1 MKFNWKVVLLFVLI
15 LALIVPVY
23 SKAVET
29 GKELPKS
36 PELQDDKSSTL
47 KNVNTPKNLK
57 ASPLTIPANSTIAD
71 LFPDE
76 GMAKT
81 VANQLGRTENNNF
94 QTPTKTDWKVD
105 DVVTEVELNK
115 MWYLTSVA
123 TIGSIEG
130 IQYLPNLYNVQL
142 QFDDQCKDLS
152 PFLKAPNGYPQLYRL
167 NINNGNISDI
177 SPLTELSAP
186 TLKYIDLAGNNIS
199 DLSLFKKLPNKL
211 PSLEEISVE
220 RNNISDVSPLADFAS
235 TKIKVFDLDDN
246 HITDLSSLTNNKMP
260 NLQRLYVRSQSFYVE
275 TPVVTSSK
283 YEFSL
288 QPSVFGITKPVKITA
303 TNPKA
308 TIDPITSKITY
319 SAEVMAKRPKYS
331 SNRVSGVSGVTYS
344 WDEDIPFNGSN
355 NLVEYNGTFY
365 KPLTYVEPPQVVSY
379 NSGLT
384 YELGTPLTEQQ
395 FLNDLNVITDQPT
408 TITTNFDKVLKDVN
422 SVGFYPV
429 TIKASNIEGN
439 TEFTTSVLIKYK
451 PPVITADAEYTYL
464 VGDKVNATQFRAD
477 VNATLT
483 GEGTLRDDFIY
494 KVRLNTAGDYVVT
507 LSSPKSGY
515 YKQDAIPVTVIVH
528 VKELLELQIPDE
540 FRMDIDANADSV
552 PISDKKQTLT
562 CYGSSGKAE
571 LEVIDRRTVR
581 QGWTITGAMTPFTN
595 SGGDILQTSLKYQ
608 SKSPSSSPIY
618 LNTTNQPI
626 EKKQS
631 AVTDPKY
638 DSTIVNLEDSLSM
651 EIEPNDALVNDSYES
666 KITWTLEDAPRP

>member
-29 GKELPKS
+29 GKEVPKS
-36 PELQDDKSSTL
+36 PELLDDKSSTL

-71 LFPDE
+71 LFPGE

-81 VANQLGRTENNNF
+81 IANQLGRTENNNF

-105 DVVTEVELNK
+105 DVVTEVELNR

-130 IQYLPNLYNVQL
+130 IQYLPNLYDVRL
-142 QFDDQCKDLS
+142 QFDKQCKDLS
-152 PFLKAPNGYPQLYRL
+152 PFLKAPNGYSQLYRL

-186 TLKYIDLAGNNIS
+186 TLNDIDLGGNNIS
-199 DLSLFKKLPNKL
+199 DLSLFPKLPNKF
-211 PSLEEISVE
+211 PNLEEISLE

-235 TKIKVFDLDDN
+235 TKIKVFNLDEN

-260 NLQRLYVRSQSFYVE
+260 NLQRLYVRYQTLDME
-275 TPVVTSSK
+275 PVVTSSK
-283 YEFSL
+283 YEFSI
-288 QPSVFGITKPVKITA
+288 QPSIFGTTKPVKITA
-303 TNPKA
+303 TKPKA

-319 SAEVMAKRPKYS
+319 SAEEMAKKPFYYS
-331 SNRVSGVSGVTYS
+331 PLFPGVTYS
-344 WDEDIPFNGSN
+344 WDENFPLNGSN
-355 NLVEYNGTFY
+355 SLVDFRGTITQ
-365 KPLTYVEPPQVVSY
+365 PLTYIEPPQVVSY

-384 YELGTPLTEQQ
+384 YEIGTSLTEQQ
-395 FLNDLNVITDQPT
+395 FLNDVNLITDQPT
-408 TITTNFDKVLKDVN
+408 TITSDFDVKLKN
-422 SVGFYPV
+422 LNTVGIYWV
-429 TIKASNIEGN
+429 AVKASNIEGN
-439 TEFTTSVLIKYK
+439 AEANIMVTIKYK

-507 LSSPKSGY
+507 LTSPKSGY
-515 YKQDAIPVTVIVH
+515 YEQDAIPVTVIVH

-552 PISDKKQTLT
+552 PISDKKQTLK

-638 DSTIVNLEDSLSM
+638 DSTVFNLEDSLSM

>member
-15 LALIVPVY
+15 LAFIVPVY

-29 GKELPKS
+29 GKEVPKS
-36 PELQDDKSSTL
+36 PELLDDKSSTL

-105 DVVTEVELNK
+105 DVVTEVELNR

-123 TIGSIEG
+123 SIGSIEG
-130 IQYLPNLYNVQL
+130 IQYLPNLYDVRL
-142 QFDDQCKDLS
+142 QFDNQCKGLS
-152 PFLKAPNGYPQLYRL
+152 PFLKAPNGYSQLYRL

-186 TLKYIDLAGNNIS
+186 TLNDIDLGGNNIS
-199 DLSLFKKLPNKL
+199 DLSLFPKLPNKF
-211 PSLEEISVE
+211 PNLEEISLE
-220 RNNISDVSPLADFAS
+220 RNNISDVSPLAKFAS
-235 TKIKVFDLDDN
+235 TKIKIFNLDEN

-260 NLQRLYVRSQSFYVE
+260 NLQRLYVRYQTLDME
-275 TPVVTSSK
+275 PVVTSSK
-283 YEFSL
+283 YEFSI
-288 QPSVFGITKPVKITA
+288 QPSIFGTTKPVKITA
-303 TNPKA
+303 TKPKA

-319 SAEVMAKRPKYS
+319 SAEEMAKKPFYYS
-331 SNRVSGVSGVTYS
+331 PLFPGVTYS
-344 WDEDIPFNGSN
+344 WDENFPLNGSN
-355 NLVEYNGTFY
+355 SLVDFRGTITQ
-365 KPLTYVEPPQVVSY
+365 PLTYIEPPQVVSY

-384 YELGTPLTEQQ
+384 YEIGTSLTEQQ
-395 FLNDLNVITDQPT
+395 FLNDVNLITDQPT
-408 TITTNFDKVLKDVN
+408 TITSDFDVKLKN
-422 SVGFYPV
+422 LNTVGIYWV
-429 TIKASNIEGN
+429 AVKASNIEGN
-439 TEFTTSVLIKYK
+439 AEANIMVTIKYK

-507 LSSPKSGY
+507 LTSPKSGY
-515 YKQDAIPVTVIVH
+515 YEQDAIPVTVIVH

-552 PISDKKQTLT
+552 PISDKKQTLK

>member
-15 LALIVPVY
+15 LAFIVPVY

-29 GKELPKS
+29 GKEVPKS
-36 PELQDDKSSTL
+36 PELLDDKSSTL

-105 DVVTEVELNK
+105 DVVTEVELNR

-123 TIGSIEG
+123 SIGSIEG
-130 IQYLPNLYNVQL
+130 IQYLPNLYDVRL
-142 QFDDQCKDLS
+142 QFDNQCKDLS
-152 PFLKAPNGYPQLYRL
+152 PFLKAPNGYSQLYRL

-186 TLKYIDLAGNNIS
+186 TLNDIDLGGNNIS
-199 DLSLFKKLPNKL
+199 DLSLFPKLPNKF
-211 PSLEEISVE
+211 PNLEEISLE
-220 RNNISDVSPLADFAS
+220 RNNISDVSPLAKFAS
-235 TKIKVFDLDDN
+235 TKIKIFNLDEN

-260 NLQRLYVRSQSFYVE
+260 NLQRLYVRYQTLDME
-275 TPVVTSSK
+275 PVVTSSK
-283 YEFSL
+283 YEFSI
-288 QPSVFGITKPVKITA
+288 QPSIFGTTKPVKITA
-303 TNPKA
+303 TKPKA

-319 SAEVMAKRPKYS
+319 SAEEMAKKPFYYS
-331 SNRVSGVSGVTYS
+331 PLFPGVTYS
-344 WDEDIPFNGSN
+344 WDENFPLNGSN
-355 NLVEYNGTFY
+355 SLVDFRGTITQ
-365 KPLTYVEPPQVVSY
+365 PLTYIEPPQVVSY

-384 YELGTPLTEQQ
+384 YEIGTSLTEQQ
-395 FLNDLNVITDQPT
+395 FLNDVNLITDQPT
-408 TITTNFDKVLKDVN
+408 TITSDFDVKLKN
-422 SVGFYPV
+422 LNTVGIYWV
-429 TIKASNIEGN
+429 AVKASNIEGN
-439 TEFTTSVLIKYK
+439 AEANIMVTIKYK

-507 LSSPKSGY
+507 LTSPKSGY
-515 YKQDAIPVTVIVH
+515 YEQNALPVTVIVH

-552 PISDKKQTLT
+552 PISDKKQTLK

-638 DSTIVNLEDSLSM
+638 DSTIVNLEDSLSI

>member
-36 PELQDDKSSTL
+36 PELLDDKSSTL

-105 DVVTEVELNK
+105 DVVTEVELNR

-130 IQYLPNLYNVQL
+130 IQYLPNLYDVRL
-142 QFDDQCKDLS
+142 QFDNQCKDLS
-152 PFLKAPNGYPQLYRL
+152 PFLKAPNGYSQLYRL
-167 NINNGNISDI
+167 AINNGNISDI

-186 TLKYIDLAGNNIS
+186 TLNDIDLGGNNIS
-199 DLSLFKKLPNKL
+199 DLSLFPKLPNKL
-211 PSLEEISVE
+211 PNLEEISLE

-235 TKIKVFDLDDN
+235 TKIKVFNLDEN

-260 NLQRLYVRSQSFYVE
+260 NLQRLYVRYQTLDME
-275 TPVVTSSK
+275 PVVTSSK
-283 YEFSL
+283 YEFSI
-288 QPSVFGITKPVKITA
+288 QPSIFGTTKPVKITA
-303 TNPKA
+303 TKPKA

-319 SAEVMAKRPKYS
+319 LAEEMAKKPFYYS
-331 SNRVSGVSGVTYS
+331 PLFPGVTYS
-344 WDEDIPFNGSN
+344 WDENFPLNGSN
-355 NLVEYNGTFY
+355 SLVDFRGTITQ
-365 KPLTYVEPPQVVSY
+365 PLTYIEPPQVVSY

-384 YELGTPLTEQQ
+384 YEIGTSLTEQQ
-395 FLNDLNVITDQPT
+395 FLNDVNLITDQPT
-408 TITTNFDKVLKDVN
+408 TITSDFDVKLKN
-422 SVGFYPV
+422 LNTVGIYWV
-429 TIKASNIEGN
+429 AVKASNIEGN
-439 TEFTTSVLIKYK
+439 AEANIMVTIKYK

-507 LSSPKSGY
+507 LTSPKSGY
-515 YKQDAIPVTVIVH
+515 YEQDAIPVTVIVH

-552 PISDKKQTLT
+552 PISDKKQTLK

-595 SGGDILQTSLKYQ
+595 SGGDVLQTSLKYQ
-608 SKSPSSSPIY
+608 SKAPSSSPIY

-638 DSTIVNLEDSLSM
+638 DSTVFNLEDSLSM

>member
-105 DVVTEVELNK
+105 DVVTEVELNR

-123 TIGSIEG
+123 SIGSIEG

-152 PFLKAPNGYPQLYRL
+152 PFLKAPNGYPQLYML
-167 NINNGNISDI
+167 KINNGNISDI

-199 DLSLFKKLPNKL
+199 DLSLFQKLPNKL

-235 TKIKVFDLDDN
+235 TKIKVFKLDEN

-260 NLQRLYVRSQSFYVE
+260 NLQRLYVRDQNLYME
-275 TPVVTSSK
+275 PVVTSSK
-283 YEFSL
+283 YEFSI
-288 QPSVFGITKPVKITA
+288 QPSIFGTTKPVKITA
-303 TNPKA
+303 TKPKA

-319 SAEVMAKRPKYS
+319 SAEEMAKKPFYYS
-331 SNRVSGVSGVTYS
+331 PLFPGVTYS
-344 WDEDIPFNGSN
+344 WDENFPLNGSN
-355 NLVEYNGTFY
+355 SLVDFRGTITQ
-365 KPLTYVEPPQVVSY
+365 PLTYIEPPQVVSY

-384 YELGTPLTEQQ
+384 YEIGTSLTEQQ
-395 FLNDLNVITDQPT
+395 FLNDVNLITDQPT
-408 TITTNFDKVLKDVN
+408 TITSDFDVKLKN
-422 SVGFYPV
+422 LNTVGIYWV
-429 TIKASNIEGN
+429 AVKASNIEGN
-439 TEFTTSVLIKYK
+439 AEANIMVTIKYK

-507 LSSPKSGY
+507 LTSPKSGY
-515 YKQDAIPVTVIVH
+515 YEQDAIPVTVIVH

-552 PISDKKQTLT
+552 PISDKKQTLK

-595 SGGDILQTSLKYQ
+595 SGGDVLQTSLKYQ
-608 SKSPSSSPIY
+608 SKAPSSSPIY

-638 DSTIVNLEDSLSM
+638 DSTVFNLEDSLSM

>member
-1 MKFNWKVVLLFVLI
+1 
-15 LALIVPVY
+15 
-23 SKAVET
+23 
-29 GKELPKS
+29 
-36 PELQDDKSSTL
+36 
-47 KNVNTPKNLK
+47 
-57 ASPLTIPANSTIAD
+57 
-71 LFPDE
+71 
-76 GMAKT
+76 MAKT
-81 VANQLGRTENNNF
+81 IANQLARVENNNF

-115 MWYLTSVA
+115 IVFLTSVA

-130 IQYLPNLYNVQL
+130 IQYLPNLYDVRL
-142 QFDDQCKDLS
+142 QFDNQCKDLS
-152 PFLKAPNGYPQLYRL
+152 PFLKAPNGYSQLYRL

-186 TLKYIDLAGNNIS
+186 TLNDIDLGGNNIS
-199 DLSLFKKLPNKL
+199 DLSLFPKLPNKF
-211 PSLEEISVE
+211 PNLEEISLE
-220 RNNISDVSPLADFAS
+220 RNNISDVSPLAKFAS
-235 TKIKVFDLDDN
+235 TKIKIFNLDEN

-260 NLQRLYVRSQSFYVE
+260 NLQRLYVRYQTLDME
-275 TPVVTSSK
+275 PVVTSSK
-283 YEFSL
+283 YEFSI
-288 QPSVFGITKPVKITA
+288 QPSIFGTTKPVKITA
-303 TNPKA
+303 TKPKA

-319 SAEVMAKRPKYS
+319 SAEEMAKKPFYYS
-331 SNRVSGVSGVTYS
+331 PLFPGVTYS
-344 WDEDIPFNGSN
+344 WDENFPLNGSN
-355 NLVEYNGTFY
+355 SLVDFRGTITQ
-365 KPLTYVEPPQVVSY
+365 PLTYIEPPQVVSY

-384 YELGTPLTEQQ
+384 YEIGTSLTEQQ
-395 FLNDLNVITDQPT
+395 FLNDVNLITDQPT
-408 TITTNFDKVLKDVN
+408 TITSDFDVKLKN
-422 SVGFYPV
+422 LNTVGIYWV
-429 TIKASNIEGN
+429 AVKASNIEGN
-439 TEFTTSVLIKYK
+439 AEANIMVTIKYK

-507 LSSPKSGY
+507 LTSPKSGY
-515 YKQDAIPVTVIVH
+515 YEQDAIPVTVIVH

-552 PISDKKQTLT
+552 PISNKKQTLK

-595 SGGDILQTSLKYQ
+595 SGGDVLQTSLKYQ
-608 SKSPSSSPIY
+608 SKAPSSSPIY

-638 DSTIVNLEDSLSM
+638 DSTVFNLEDSLSM

>member
-15 LALIVPVY
+15 LAFIVPVY

-29 GKELPKS
+29 GKEVPKS
-36 PELQDDKSSTL
+36 PELLDDKSSML

-81 VANQLGRTENNNF
+81 IANQLGRTENNNF

-115 MWYLTSVA
+115 IVFLTSVA

-130 IQYLPNLYNVQL
+130 IQYLPNLYDVRL
-142 QFDDQCKDLS
+142 QFDKQCKDLS
-152 PFLKAPNGYPQLYRL
+152 PFLKAPNGYSQLYRL

-186 TLKYIDLAGNNIS
+186 TLNDIDLGGNNIS
-199 DLSLFKKLPNKL
+199 DLSLFPKLPNKF
-211 PSLEEISVE
+211 PNLEEISLE
-220 RNNISDVSPLADFAS
+220 RNNISDVSPLAKFAS
-235 TKIKVFDLDDN
+235 TKIKIFNLDEN

-260 NLQRLYVRSQSFYVE
+260 NLQRLYVRYQTLDME
-275 TPVVTSSK
+275 PVVTSSK
-283 YEFSL
+283 YEFSI
-288 QPSVFGITKPVKITA
+288 QPSIFGTTKPVKITA
-303 TNPKA
+303 TKPKA

-319 SAEVMAKRPKYS
+319 SAEEMAKKPFYYS
-331 SNRVSGVSGVTYS
+331 PLFPGVTYS
-344 WDEDIPFNGSN
+344 WDENFPLNGSN
-355 NLVEYNGTFY
+355 SLVDFRGTITQ
-365 KPLTYVEPPQVVSY
+365 PLTYIEPPQVVSY

-384 YELGTPLTEQQ
+384 YEIGTSLTEQQ
-395 FLNDLNVITDQPT
+395 FLNDVNLITDQPT
-408 TITTNFDKVLKDVN
+408 TITSDFDVKLKN
-422 SVGFYPV
+422 LNTVGIYWV
-429 TIKASNIEGN
+429 AVKASNIEGN
-439 TEFTTSVLIKYK
+439 AEANIMVTIKYK

-507 LSSPKSGY
+507 LTSPKSGY
-515 YKQDAIPVTVIVH
+515 YEQDAIPVTVIVH

-552 PISDKKQTLT
+552 PISDKKQTLK

-631 AVTDPKY
+631 AVTDSKY
-638 DSTIVNLEDSLSM
+638 DSTVFNLEDSLSM

>member
-1 MKFNWKVVLLFVLI
+1 
-15 LALIVPVY
+15 LIVPVY

-36 PELQDDKSSTL
+36 PELLDDKSSTL

-105 DVVTEVELNK
+105 DVVTEVELNR

-130 IQYLPNLYNVQL
+130 IQYLPNLYDVRL
-142 QFDDQCKDLS
+142 QFDNQCKDLS
-152 PFLKAPNGYPQLYRL
+152 PFLKAPNGYSQLYRL
-167 NINNGNISDI
+167 AINNGNISDI

-186 TLKYIDLAGNNIS
+186 TLNDIDLGGNNIS
-199 DLSLFKKLPNKL
+199 DLSLFPKLPNKL
-211 PSLEEISVE
+211 PNLEEISLE

-235 TKIKVFDLDDN
+235 TKIKVFNLDEN

-260 NLQRLYVRSQSFYVE
+260 NLQRLYVRYQTLDME
-275 TPVVTSSK
+275 PVVTSSK
-283 YEFSL
+283 YEFSI
-288 QPSVFGITKPVKITA
+288 QPSIFGTTKPVKITA
-303 TNPKA
+303 TKPKA

-319 SAEVMAKRPKYS
+319 SAEEMAKKPFYYS
-331 SNRVSGVSGVTYS
+331 PLFPGVTYS
-344 WDEDIPFNGSN
+344 WDENFPLNGSN
-355 NLVEYNGTFY
+355 SLVDFRGTITQ
-365 KPLTYVEPPQVVSY
+365 PLTYIEPPQVVSY

-384 YELGTPLTEQQ
+384 YEIGTSLTEQQ
-395 FLNDLNVITDQPT
+395 FLNDVNLITDQPT
-408 TITTNFDKVLKDVN
+408 TITSDFDVKLKN
-422 SVGFYPV
+422 LNTVGIYWV
-429 TIKASNIEGN
+429 AVKASNIEGN
-439 TEFTTSVLIKYK
+439 AEANIMVTIKYK

-507 LSSPKSGY
+507 LTSPKSGY
-515 YKQDAIPVTVIVH
+515 YEQDAIPVTVIVH

-552 PISDKKQTLT
+552 PISDKKQTLK

-595 SGGDILQTSLKYQ
+595 SGGDVLQTSLKYQ
-608 SKSPSSSPIY
+608 SKAPSSSPIY

-638 DSTIVNLEDSLSM
+638 DSTVFNLEDSLSM

>member
-15 LALIVPVY
+15 LAFIVPVY

-29 GKELPKS
+29 GKEVPKS
-36 PELQDDKSSTL
+36 PELLDDKSSTL

-105 DVVTEVELNK
+105 DVVTEVELNR

-123 TIGSIEG
+123 SIGSIEG
-130 IQYLPNLYNVQL
+130 IQYLPNLYDVRL
-142 QFDDQCKDLS
+142 QFDNQCKDLS
-152 PFLKAPNGYPQLYRL
+152 PFLKAPNGYSQLYRL

-186 TLKYIDLAGNNIS
+186 TLNDIDLGGNNIS
-199 DLSLFKKLPNKL
+199 DLSLFPKLPNKF
-211 PSLEEISVE
+211 PNLEEISLE
-220 RNNISDVSPLADFAS
+220 RNNISDVSPLAKFAS
-235 TKIKVFDLDDN
+235 TKIKIFNLDEN

-260 NLQRLYVRSQSFYVE
+260 NLQRLYVRYQTLDME
-275 TPVVTSSK
+275 PVVTSSK
-283 YEFSL
+283 YEFSI
-288 QPSVFGITKPVKITA
+288 QPSIFGTTKPVKITA
-303 TNPKA
+303 TKPKA

-319 SAEVMAKRPKYS
+319 SAEEMAKKPFYYS
-331 SNRVSGVSGVTYS
+331 PLFPGVTYS
-344 WDEDIPFNGSN
+344 WDENFPLNGSN
-355 NLVEYNGTFY
+355 SLVDFRGTITQ
-365 KPLTYVEPPQVVSY
+365 PLTYIEPPQVVSY

-384 YELGTPLTEQQ
+384 YEIGTSLTEQQ
-395 FLNDLNVITDQPT
+395 FLNDVNLITDQPT
-408 TITTNFDKVLKDVN
+408 TITSDFDVKLKN
-422 SVGFYPV
+422 LNTVGIYWV
-429 TIKASNIEGN
+429 AVKASNIEGN
-439 TEFTTSVLIKYK
+439 AEANIMVTIKYK

-507 LSSPKSGY
+507 LTSPKSGY
-515 YKQDAIPVTVIVH
+515 YEQDAIPVTVIVH

-552 PISDKKQTLT
+552 PISDKKQTLK

-595 SGGDILQTSLKYQ
+595 SSGDILQTSLKYQ

>member
-15 LALIVPVY
+15 LAFIVPVY

-29 GKELPKS
+29 GKEVPKS
-36 PELQDDKSSTL
+36 PELLDDKSSTL

-105 DVVTEVELNK
+105 DVVTEVELNR

-123 TIGSIEG
+123 SIGSIEG
-130 IQYLPNLYNVQL
+130 IQYLPNLYDVRL
-142 QFDDQCKDLS
+142 QFDNKCKDLS
-152 PFLKAPNGYPQLYRL
+152 PFLKAPNGYSQLYRL

-186 TLKYIDLAGNNIS
+186 TLNDIDLGGNNIS
-199 DLSLFKKLPNKL
+199 DLSLFPKLPNKF
-211 PSLEEISVE
+211 PNLEEISLE
-220 RNNISDVSPLADFAS
+220 RNNISDVSPLAKFAS
-235 TKIKVFDLDDN
+235 TKIKIFNLDEN

-260 NLQRLYVRSQSFYVE
+260 NLQRLYVRYQTLDME
-275 TPVVTSSK
+275 PVVTSSK
-283 YEFSL
+283 YEFSI
-288 QPSVFGITKPVKITA
+288 QPSIFGTTKPVKITA
-303 TNPKA
+303 TKPKA

-319 SAEVMAKRPKYS
+319 SAEEMAKKPFYYS
-331 SNRVSGVSGVTYS
+331 PLFPGVTYS
-344 WDEDIPFNGSN
+344 WDENFPLNGSN
-355 NLVEYNGTFY
+355 SLVDFRGTITQ
-365 KPLTYVEPPQVVSY
+365 PLTYIEPPQVVSY

-384 YELGTPLTEQQ
+384 YEIGTSLTEQQ
-395 FLNDLNVITDQPT
+395 FLNDVNLITDQPT
-408 TITTNFDKVLKDVN
+408 TITSDFDVKLKN
-422 SVGFYPV
+422 LNTVGIYWV
-429 TIKASNIEGN
+429 AVKASNIEGN
-439 TEFTTSVLIKYK
+439 AEANIMVTIKYK

-507 LSSPKSGY
+507 LISPKSGY
-515 YKQDAIPVTVIVH
+515 YEQDAIPVTVIVH

-552 PISDKKQTLT
+552 PISDKKQTLK

>member
-15 LALIVPVY
+15 LAFIVPVY

-29 GKELPKS
+29 GKEVPKS
-36 PELQDDKSSTL
+36 PELLDDKSSTL

-81 VANQLGRTENNNF
+81 VANQLGQTENNNF

-105 DVVTEVELNK
+105 DVVTEVELNR

-130 IQYLPNLYNVQL
+130 IQYLPNLYDVRL
-142 QFDDQCKDLS
+142 QFDNQCKDLS
-152 PFLKAPNGYPQLYRL
+152 PFLKAPNGYSQLYRL

-186 TLKYIDLAGNNIS
+186 TLNDIDLGGNNIS
-199 DLSLFKKLPNKL
+199 DLSLFPKLPNKF
-211 PSLEEISVE
+211 PNLEEISLE
-220 RNNISDVSPLADFAS
+220 RNNISDVSPLAKFAS
-235 TKIKVFDLDDN
+235 TKIKIFNLDEN

-260 NLQRLYVRSQSFYVE
+260 NLQRLYVRYQTLDME
-275 TPVVTSSK
+275 PVVTSSK
-283 YEFSL
+283 YEFSI
-288 QPSVFGITKPVKITA
+288 QPSIFGTTKPVKITA
-303 TNPKA
+303 TKPKA

-319 SAEVMAKRPKYS
+319 SAEEMAKKPFYYS
-331 SNRVSGVSGVTYS
+331 PLFPGVTYS
-344 WDEDIPFNGSN
+344 WDENFPLNGSN
-355 NLVEYNGTFY
+355 SLVDFRGTITQ
-365 KPLTYVEPPQVVSY
+365 PLTYIEPPQVVSY

-384 YELGTPLTEQQ
+384 YEIGTSLTEQQ
-395 FLNDLNVITDQPT
+395 FLNDVNLITDQPT
-408 TITTNFDKVLKDVN
+408 TITSDFDVKLKN
-422 SVGFYPV
+422 LNTVGIYWV
-429 TIKASNIEGN
+429 AVKASNIEGN
-439 TEFTTSVLIKYK
+439 AEANIMVTIKYK

-507 LSSPKSGY
+507 LTSPKSGY
-515 YKQDAIPVTVIVH
+515 YEQDAIPVTVIVH

-552 PISDKKQTLT
+552 PISDKKQTLK

-638 DSTIVNLEDSLSM
+638 DSTVFNLEDSLSM

>member
-36 PELQDDKSSTL
+36 PELLDDKSSTL

-105 DVVTEVELNK
+105 DVVTEVELNR

-123 TIGSIEG
+123 SIGSIEG
-130 IQYLPNLYNVQL
+130 IQYLPNLYDVRL
-142 QFDDQCKDLS
+142 QFDNKCKDLS
-152 PFLKAPNGYPQLYRL
+152 PFLKAPNGYSQLYRL

-186 TLKYIDLAGNNIS
+186 TLNDIDLGGNNIS
-199 DLSLFKKLPNKL
+199 DLSLFPKLPNKF
-211 PSLEEISVE
+211 PNLEEISLE
-220 RNNISDVSPLADFAS
+220 RNNISDVSPLAKFAS
-235 TKIKVFDLDDN
+235 TKIKIFNLDEN

-260 NLQRLYVRSQSFYVE
+260 NLQRLYVRYQTLDME
-275 TPVVTSSK
+275 PVVTSSK
-283 YEFSL
+283 YEFSI
-288 QPSVFGITKPVKITA
+288 QPSIFGTTKPVKITA
-303 TNPKA
+303 TKPKA

-319 SAEVMAKRPKYS
+319 SAEEMAKKPFYYS
-331 SNRVSGVSGVTYS
+331 PLFPGVTYS
-344 WDEDIPFNGSN
+344 WDENFPLNGSN
-355 NLVEYNGTFY
+355 SLVDFRGTITQ
-365 KPLTYVEPPQVVSY
+365 PLTYIEPPQVVSY

-384 YELGTPLTEQQ
+384 YEIGTSLTEQQ
-395 FLNDLNVITDQPT
+395 FLNDVNLITDQPT
-408 TITTNFDKVLKDVN
+408 TITSDFDVKLKN
-422 SVGFYPV
+422 LNTVGIYWV
-429 TIKASNIEGN
+429 AVKASNIEGN
-439 TEFTTSVLIKYK
+439 AEANIMVTIKYK

-507 LSSPKSGY
+507 LTSPKSGY
-515 YKQDAIPVTVIVH
+515 YEQDAIPVTVIVH

-552 PISDKKQTLT
+552 PISDKKQTLK

-571 LEVIDRRTVR
+571 LEVVDRRSVR

-638 DSTIVNLEDSLSM
+638 DSTIVNLEDSLSI

>member
-15 LALIVPVY
+15 LAFIVPVY

-29 GKELPKS
+29 GKEVAKS
-36 PELQDDKSSTL
+36 PELLDDKSSTL

-105 DVVTEVELNK
+105 DVVTEVELNR

-130 IQYLPNLYNVQL
+130 IQYLPNLYDVRL
-142 QFDDQCKDLS
+142 QFDKQCKDLS
-152 PFLKAPNGYPQLYRL
+152 PFLKAPNGYSQLYRL

-186 TLKYIDLAGNNIS
+186 TLNDIDLGGNNIS
-199 DLSLFKKLPNKL
+199 DLSLFPKLPNKF
-211 PSLEEISVE
+211 PNLEEISLE
-220 RNNISDVSPLADFAS
+220 RNNISDVSPLAKFAS
-235 TKIKVFDLDDN
+235 TKIKIFNLDEN

-260 NLQRLYVRSQSFYVE
+260 NLQRLYVRYQTLDME
-275 TPVVTSSK
+275 PVVTSSM
-283 YEFSL
+283 YEFSI
-288 QPSVFGITKPVKITA
+288 QPSIFGTTKPVKITA
-303 TNPKA
+303 TKPKA

-319 SAEVMAKRPKYS
+319 SAEEMAKKPFYYS
-331 SNRVSGVSGVTYS
+331 PLFPGVTYS
-344 WDEDIPFNGSN
+344 WDENFPLNGSN
-355 NLVEYNGTFY
+355 SLVDFRGTITQ
-365 KPLTYVEPPQVVSY
+365 PLTYIEPPQVVSY

-384 YELGTPLTEQQ
+384 YEIGTSLTEQQ
-395 FLNDLNVITDQPT
+395 FLNDVNLITDQPT
-408 TITTNFDKVLKDVN
+408 TITSDFDVKLKN
-422 SVGFYPV
+422 LNTVGIYWV
-429 TIKASNIEGN
+429 AVKASNIEGN
-439 TEFTTSVLIKYK
+439 AEANIMVTIKYK

-507 LSSPKSGY
+507 LTSPKSGY
-515 YKQDAIPVTVIVH
+515 YEQDAIPVTVIVH

-552 PISDKKQTLT
+552 PISDKKQTLK

-638 DSTIVNLEDSLSM
+638 DSTVFNLEDSLSM

>member
-36 PELQDDKSSTL
+36 PELLDDKSSTL

-105 DVVTEVELNK
+105 DVVTEVELNR

-123 TIGSIEG
+123 SIGSIEG
-130 IQYLPNLYNVQL
+130 IQYLPNLYDVRL
-142 QFDDQCKDLS
+142 QFDNKCKDLS
-152 PFLKAPNGYPQLYRL
+152 PFLKAPNGYSQLYRL

-186 TLKYIDLAGNNIS
+186 TLNDIDLGGNNIS
-199 DLSLFKKLPNKL
+199 DLSLFPKLPNKF
-211 PSLEEISVE
+211 PNLEEISLE
-220 RNNISDVSPLADFAS
+220 RNNISDVSPLAKFAS
-235 TKIKVFDLDDN
+235 TKIKIFNLDEN

-260 NLQRLYVRSQSFYVE
+260 NLQRLYVRYQTLDME
-275 TPVVTSSK
+275 PVVTSSK
-283 YEFSL
+283 YEFSI
-288 QPSVFGITKPVKITA
+288 QPSIFGTTKPVKITA
-303 TNPKA
+303 TKPKA

-319 SAEVMAKRPKYS
+319 SAEEMAKKPFYYS
-331 SNRVSGVSGVTYS
+331 PLFPGVTYS
-344 WDEDIPFNGSN
+344 WDENFPLNGSN
-355 NLVEYNGTFY
+355 SLVDFRGTITQ
-365 KPLTYVEPPQVVSY
+365 PLTYIEPPQVVSY
-379 NSGLT
+379 NSGPT
-384 YELGTPLTEQQ
+384 YEIGTSLTEQQ
-395 FLNDLNVITDQPT
+395 FLNDVNLITDQPT
-408 TITTNFDKVLKDVN
+408 TITSDFDVKLKN
-422 SVGFYPV
+422 LNTVGIYWV
-429 TIKASNIEGN
+429 AVKASNIEGN
-439 TEFTTSVLIKYK
+439 AEANIMVTIKYK

-507 LSSPKSGY
+507 LTSPKSGY
-515 YKQDAIPVTVIVH
+515 YEQDAIPVTVIVH

-552 PISDKKQTLT
+552 PISDKKQTLK

-666 KITWTLEDAPRP
+666 EITWTLEDAPRP

>member
-15 LALIVPVY
+15 LAFIVPVY

-29 GKELPKS
+29 GKEVPKS
-36 PELQDDKSSTL
+36 PELLDDKSSTL

-105 DVVTEVELNK
+105 DVVTEVELNR

-123 TIGSIEG
+123 SIGSIEG
-130 IQYLPNLYNVQL
+130 IQYLPNLYDVRL
-142 QFDDQCKDLS
+142 QFDNQCKDLS

-186 TLKYIDLAGNNIS
+186 TLNDIDLGGNNIS
-199 DLSLFKKLPNKL
+199 DLSLFPKLPNKF
-211 PSLEEISVE
+211 PNLEEISLE
-220 RNNISDVSPLADFAS
+220 RNNISDVSPLAKFAS
-235 TKIKVFDLDDN
+235 TKIKIFNLDEN

-260 NLQRLYVRSQSFYVE
+260 NLQRLYVRYQTLDME
-275 TPVVTSSK
+275 PVVTSSK
-283 YEFSL
+283 YEFSI
-288 QPSVFGITKPVKITA
+288 QPSIFGTTKPVKITA

-319 SAEVMAKRPKYS
+319 SAEEMAKKPFYYS
-331 SNRVSGVSGVTYS
+331 PLFPGVTYS
-344 WDEDIPFNGSN
+344 WDENFPLNGSN
-355 NLVEYNGTFY
+355 SLVDFRGTITQ
-365 KPLTYVEPPQVVSY
+365 PLTYIEPPQVVSY

-384 YELGTPLTEQQ
+384 YEIGTSLTEQQ
-395 FLNDLNVITDQPT
+395 FLNDVNLITDQPT
-408 TITTNFDKVLKDVN
+408 TITSDFDVKLKN
-422 SVGFYPV
+422 LNTVGIYWV
-429 TIKASNIEGN
+429 AVKASNIEGN
-439 TEFTTSVLIKYK
+439 AEANIMVTIKYK

-507 LSSPKSGY
+507 LTSPKSGY
-515 YKQDAIPVTVIVH
+515 YEQDAIPVTVIVH

-552 PISDKKQTLT
+552 PISDKKQTLK

>member
-105 DVVTEVELNK
+105 DVVTEVELNR

-130 IQYLPNLYNVQL
+130 IQYLPNLYDVRL
-142 QFDDQCKDLS
+142 QFDNQCKDLS
-152 PFLKAPNGYPQLYRL
+152 PFLKAPNGYSQLYRL

-186 TLKYIDLAGNNIS
+186 TLNDIDLGGNNIS
-199 DLSLFKKLPNKL
+199 DLSLFPKLPNKF
-211 PSLEEISVE
+211 PNLEEISLE

-235 TKIKVFDLDDN
+235 TKIKVFNLDEN

-260 NLQRLYVRSQSFYVE
+260 NLQRLYVRYQTLDME
-275 TPVVTSSK
+275 PVVTSSK
-283 YEFSL
+283 YEFSI
-288 QPSVFGITKPVKITA
+288 QPSIFGTTKPVKITA
-303 TNPKA
+303 TKPKA

-319 SAEVMAKRPKYS
+319 SAEEMAKKPFYYTPLFP
-331 SNRVSGVSGVTYS
+331 GVTYS
-344 WDEDIPFNGSN
+344 WDENFPLNGSN
-355 NLVEYNGTFY
+355 SLVDFRGTITQ
-365 KPLTYVEPPQVVSY
+365 PLTYIEPPQVVSY

-384 YELGTPLTEQQ
+384 YEIGTSLTEQQ
-395 FLNDLNVITDQPT
+395 FLNDVNLITDQPT
-408 TITTNFDKVLKDVN
+408 TITSDFDVKLKN
-422 SVGFYPV
+422 LNTVGIYWV
-429 TIKASNIEGN
+429 AVKASNIEGN
-439 TEFTTSVLIKYK
+439 AEANIMVTIKYK

-507 LSSPKSGY
+507 LTSPKSGY
-515 YKQDAIPVTVIVH
+515 YEQDAIPVTVIVH

-552 PISDKKQTLT
+552 PISDKKQTLK

-638 DSTIVNLEDSLSM
+638 DSTVFNLEDSLSM

>member
-15 LALIVPVY
+15 LAFIVPVY

-29 GKELPKS
+29 GKEVPKS
-36 PELQDDKSSTL
+36 PELLDDKSSTL

-105 DVVTEVELNK
+105 DVVTEVELNR

-130 IQYLPNLYNVQL
+130 IQYLPNLYDVRL
-142 QFDDQCKDLS
+142 QFDNQCKDLS
-152 PFLKAPNGYPQLYRL
+152 PFLKAPNGYSQLYRL

-186 TLKYIDLAGNNIS
+186 TLNDIDLGGNNIS
-199 DLSLFKKLPNKL
+199 DLSLFPKLPNKF
-211 PSLEEISVE
+211 PNLEEISLE
-220 RNNISDVSPLADFAS
+220 RNNISEVSPLAKFAS
-235 TKIKVFDLDDN
+235 TKIKIFNLDEN

-260 NLQRLYVRSQSFYVE
+260 NLQRLYVRYQTLDME
-275 TPVVTSSK
+275 PVVTSSK
-283 YEFSL
+283 YEFSI
-288 QPSVFGITKPVKITA
+288 QPSIFGTTKPVKITA
-303 TNPKA
+303 TKPKA

-319 SAEVMAKRPKYS
+319 SAEEMAKKPFYYS
-331 SNRVSGVSGVTYS
+331 PLFPGVTYS
-344 WDEDIPFNGSN
+344 WDENFPLNGSN
-355 NLVEYNGTFY
+355 SLVDFRGTITQ
-365 KPLTYVEPPQVVSY
+365 PLTYIEPPQVVSY

-384 YELGTPLTEQQ
+384 YEIGTSLTEQQ
-395 FLNDLNVITDQPT
+395 FLNDVNLITDQPT
-408 TITTNFDKVLKDVN
+408 TITSDFDVKLKN
-422 SVGFYPV
+422 LNTVGIYWV
-429 TIKASNIEGN
+429 AVKASNIEGN
-439 TEFTTSVLIKYK
+439 AEANIMVTIKYK

-507 LSSPKSGY
+507 LTSPKSGY
-515 YKQDAIPVTVIVH
+515 YEQDAIPVTVIVH

-552 PISDKKQTLT
+552 PISDKKQTLK

-638 DSTIVNLEDSLSM
+638 DSTVFNLEDSLSM

>member
-81 VANQLGRTENNNF
+81 IANQLARVENNNF

-115 MWYLTSVA
+115 IVFLTSVA

-130 IQYLPNLYNVQL
+130 IQYLPNLYDVRL
-142 QFDDQCKDLS
+142 QFDKQCKDLS
-152 PFLKAPNGYPQLYRL
+152 PFLKAPNGYSQLYRL

-186 TLKYIDLAGNNIS
+186 TLNDIDLGGNNIS
-199 DLSLFKKLPNKL
+199 DLSLFPKLPNKF
-211 PSLEEISVE
+211 PNLEEISLE
-220 RNNISDVSPLADFAS
+220 RNNISDVSPLAKFAS
-235 TKIKVFDLDDN
+235 TKIKIFNLDEN

-260 NLQRLYVRSQSFYVE
+260 NLQRLYVRYQTLDME
-275 TPVVTSSK
+275 PVVTSSK
-283 YEFSL
+283 YEFSI
-288 QPSVFGITKPVKITA
+288 QPSIFGTTKPVKITA
-303 TNPKA
+303 TKPKA

-319 SAEVMAKRPKYS
+319 SAEEMAKKPFYYS
-331 SNRVSGVSGVTYS
+331 PLFPGVTYS
-344 WDEDIPFNGSN
+344 WDENFPLNGSN
-355 NLVEYNGTFY
+355 SLVDFRGTITQ
-365 KPLTYVEPPQVVSY
+365 PLTYIEPPQVVSY

-384 YELGTPLTEQQ
+384 YEIGTSLTEQQ
-395 FLNDLNVITDQPT
+395 FLNDVNLITDQPT
-408 TITTNFDKVLKDVN
+408 TITSDFDVKLKN
-422 SVGFYPV
+422 LNTVGIYWV
-429 TIKASNIEGN
+429 AVKASNIEGN
-439 TEFTTSVLIKYK
+439 SEANIMVTIKYK

-507 LSSPKSGY
+507 LTSPKSGY
-515 YKQDAIPVTVIVH
+515 YEQDAIPVTVIVH

-552 PISDKKQTLT
+552 PISDKKQTLK

-608 SKSPSSSPIY
+608 SKAPSSSPIY

-638 DSTIVNLEDSLSM
+638 DSTVFNLEDSLSM

>member
-1 MKFNWKVVLLFVLI
+1 M
-15 LALIVPVY
+15 
-23 SKAVET
+23 
-29 GKELPKS
+29 
-36 PELQDDKSSTL
+36 
-47 KNVNTPKNLK
+47 K

-105 DVVTEVELNK
+105 DVVTEVELNR

-130 IQYLPNLYNVQL
+130 IQYLPNLYDVRL
-142 QFDDQCKDLS
+142 QFDKQCKDLS
-152 PFLKAPNGYPQLYRL
+152 PFLKAPNGYSQLYRL

-186 TLKYIDLAGNNIS
+186 TLNDIDLGGNNIS
-199 DLSLFKKLPNKL
+199 DLSLFPKLPNKF
-211 PSLEEISVE
+211 PNLEEISLE
-220 RNNISDVSPLADFAS
+220 RNNISDVSPLAKFAS
-235 TKIKVFDLDDN
+235 TKIKIFNLDEN

-260 NLQRLYVRSQSFYVE
+260 NLQRLYVRYQTLDME
-275 TPVVTSSK
+275 PVVTSSK
-283 YEFSL
+283 YEFSI
-288 QPSVFGITKPVKITA
+288 QPSIFGTTKPVKITA
-303 TNPKA
+303 TKPKA

-319 SAEVMAKRPKYS
+319 SAEEMAKKPFYYS
-331 SNRVSGVSGVTYS
+331 PLFPGVTYS
-344 WDEDIPFNGSN
+344 WDENFPLNGSN
-355 NLVEYNGTFY
+355 SLVDFRGTITQ
-365 KPLTYVEPPQVVSY
+365 PLTYIEPPQVVSY

-384 YELGTPLTEQQ
+384 YEIGTSLTEQQ
-395 FLNDLNVITDQPT
+395 FLNDVNLITDQPT
-408 TITTNFDKVLKDVN
+408 TITSDFDVKLKN
-422 SVGFYPV
+422 LNTVGIYWV
-429 TIKASNIEGN
+429 AVKASNIEGN
-439 TEFTTSVLIKYK
+439 AEANIMVTIKYK

-507 LSSPKSGY
+507 LTSPKSGY
-515 YKQDAIPVTVIVH
+515 YEQDAIPVTVIVH

-552 PISDKKQTLT
+552 PISDKKQTLK

-595 SGGDILQTSLKYQ
+595 SGGDVLQTSLKYQ
-608 SKSPSSSPIY
+608 SKAPSSSPIY

-638 DSTIVNLEDSLSM
+638 DSTVFNLEDSLSM

>member
-15 LALIVPVY
+15 LAFIVPVY

-29 GKELPKS
+29 GKEVPKS
-36 PELQDDKSSTL
+36 PELLDDKSSTL

-105 DVVTEVELNK
+105 DVVTEVELNR

-130 IQYLPNLYNVQL
+130 IQYLPNLYDVRL
-142 QFDDQCKDLS
+142 QFDKQCKDLS
-152 PFLKAPNGYPQLYRL
+152 PFLKAPNGYSQLYRL

-186 TLKYIDLAGNNIS
+186 TLNDIDLGGNNIS
-199 DLSLFKKLPNKL
+199 DLSLFSKLPNKF
-211 PSLEEISVE
+211 PNLEEISLE
-220 RNNISDVSPLADFAS
+220 RNNISDVSPLAKFAS
-235 TKIKVFDLDDN
+235 TKIKIFNLDEN

-260 NLQRLYVRSQSFYVE
+260 NLQRLYVRYQTLDME
-275 TPVVTSSK
+275 PVVTSSK
-283 YEFSL
+283 YEFSI
-288 QPSVFGITKPVKITA
+288 QPSIFGTTKPVKITA
-303 TNPKA
+303 TKPKA

-319 SAEVMAKRPKYS
+319 SAEEMAKKPFYYS
-331 SNRVSGVSGVTYS
+331 PLFPGVTYS
-344 WDEDIPFNGSN
+344 WDENFPLNGSN
-355 NLVEYNGTFY
+355 SLVDFRGTITQ
-365 KPLTYVEPPQVVSY
+365 PLTYIEPPQVVSY

-384 YELGTPLTEQQ
+384 YEIGTSLTEQQ
-395 FLNDLNVITDQPT
+395 FLNDVNLITDQPT
-408 TITTNFDKVLKDVN
+408 TITSDFDVKLKN
-422 SVGFYPV
+422 LNTVGIYWV
-429 TIKASNIEGN
+429 AVKASNIEGN
-439 TEFTTSVLIKYK
+439 AEANIMVTIKYK

-507 LSSPKSGY
+507 LTSPKSGY
-515 YKQDAIPVTVIVH
+515 YEQDAIPVTVIVH

-552 PISDKKQTLT
+552 PISDKKQTLK

-595 SGGDILQTSLKYQ
+595 SGGDVLQTSLKYQ
-608 SKSPSSSPIY
+608 SKAPSSSPIY

-638 DSTIVNLEDSLSM
+638 DSTVFNLEDSLSM

>member
-15 LALIVPVY
+15 LAFIVPVY

-29 GKELPKS
+29 GKEVPKS
-36 PELQDDKSSTL
+36 PELLDDKSSTL

-105 DVVTEVELNK
+105 DVVTEVELNR

-123 TIGSIEG
+123 SIGSIEG
-130 IQYLPNLYNVQL
+130 IQYLPNLYDVRL
-142 QFDDQCKDLS
+142 QFDNKCKDLS
-152 PFLKAPNGYPQLYRL
+152 PFLKAPNGYSQLYRL

-186 TLKYIDLAGNNIS
+186 TLNDIDLGGNNIS
-199 DLSLFKKLPNKL
+199 DLSLFPKLPNKF
-211 PSLEEISVE
+211 PNLEEISLE
-220 RNNISDVSPLADFAS
+220 RNNISDVSPLAKFAS
-235 TKIKVFDLDDN
+235 TKIKIFNLDEN
-246 HITDLSSLTNNKMP
+246 HITDLSSLTNNKIP
-260 NLQRLYVRSQSFYVE
+260 NLQRLYVRYQTLDME
-275 TPVVTSSK
+275 PVVTSSK
-283 YEFSL
+283 YEFSI
-288 QPSVFGITKPVKITA
+288 QPSIFGTTKPVKITA
-303 TNPKA
+303 TKPKA

-319 SAEVMAKRPKYS
+319 SAEEMAKKPFYYS
-331 SNRVSGVSGVTYS
+331 PLFPGVTYS
-344 WDEDIPFNGSN
+344 WDENFPLNGSN
-355 NLVEYNGTFY
+355 SLVDFRGTITQ
-365 KPLTYVEPPQVVSY
+365 PLTYIEPPQVVSY

-384 YELGTPLTEQQ
+384 YEIGTSLTEQQ
-395 FLNDLNVITDQPT
+395 FLNDVNLITDQPT
-408 TITTNFDKVLKDVN
+408 TITSDFDVKLKN
-422 SVGFYPV
+422 LNTVGIYWV
-429 TIKASNIEGN
+429 AVKASNIEGN
-439 TEFTTSVLIKYK
+439 AEANIMVTIKYK

-507 LSSPKSGY
+507 LTSPKSGY
-515 YKQDAIPVTVIVH
+515 YEQDAIPVTVIVH

-552 PISDKKQTLT
+552 PISDKKQTLK

>member
-15 LALIVPVY
+15 LALIVPIY

-29 GKELPKS
+29 GKEVSKS
-36 PELQDDKSSTL
+36 PELLDDKSSTL

-81 VANQLGRTENNNF
+81 IANQLGRIENNNF
-94 QTPTKTDWKVD
+94 QTPTKTDWKVE

-115 MWYLTSVA
+115 IVFLTSVA
-123 TIGSIEG
+123 PIGSIEG
-130 IQYLPNLYNVQL
+130 IQYLPNLYDVQL

-152 PFLKAPNGYPQLYRL
+152 PFLKAPNGYSQLYRL
-167 NINNGNISDI
+167 DIKNGNISDI

-199 DLSLFKKLPNKL
+199 DLFLFQKLPNKL
-211 PSLEEISVE
+211 PSLEEISLE

-235 TKIKVFDLDDN
+235 TKIKVFDLDNN

-260 NLQRLYVRSQSFYVE
+260 NLQRLYVRNQSFYAE

-288 QPSVFGITKPVKITA
+288 QPSVFGTTKPVKITG
-303 TNPKA
+303 TNPVA

-319 SAEVMAKRPKYS
+319 SAEEMAKRPKYS
-331 SNRVSGVSGVTYS
+331 SNQVSGVTYS
-344 WDEDIPFNGSN
+344 WNEYFPFNGSN
-355 NLVEYNGTFY
+355 SVVEYTGTFY
-365 KPLTYVEPPQVVSY
+365 KPLTYIEPPQVVSY
-379 NSGLT
+379 NSNLT
-384 YELGTPLTEQQ
+384 YELGTTLTEQQ

-422 SVGFYPV
+422 SVGFYRV

-439 TEFTTSVLIKYK
+439 TEFTTTVLINYK
-451 PPVITADAEYTYL
+451 PPVISADAEYTYL
-464 VGDKVNATQFRAD
+464 VGDKVNATQFRED

-483 GEGTLRDDFIY
+483 GEGTLIDDFRY

-507 LSSPKSGY
+507 LSSPGSGY
-515 YKQDAIPVTVIVH
+515 YEQDAIPITVIVH

-540 FRMDIDANADSV
+540 FRMDIDANTDSV
-552 PISDKKQTLT
+552 PISDKKQTLK
-562 CYGSSGKAE
+562 CYGSSRKAE

-595 SGGDILQTSLKYQ
+595 SDGDILQTSLKYQ

-651 EIEPNDALVNDSYES
+651 EIEPNDALVNDAYES

>member
-15 LALIVPVY
+15 LAFIVPVY

-29 GKELPKS
+29 GKEVPKS
-36 PELQDDKSSTL
+36 PELLDDKSSTL

-81 VANQLGRTENNNF
+81 VANQLGRRENNNF

-105 DVVTEVELNK
+105 DVVTEVELNR

-123 TIGSIEG
+123 SIGSIEG
-130 IQYLPNLYNVQL
+130 IQYLPNLYDVRL
-142 QFDDQCKDLS
+142 QFDNQCKDLS
-152 PFLKAPNGYPQLYRL
+152 PFLKAPNGYPQLYLL

-199 DLSLFKKLPNKL
+199 DLSLFQKLPNKL

-220 RNNISDVSPLADFAS
+220 RNNISDVSPLANFAS
-235 TKIKVFDLDDN
+235 TKIKVFNLDEN

-260 NLQRLYVRSQSFYVE
+260 NLQRLYVRYQTLDME
-275 TPVVTSSK
+275 PVVTSSK
-283 YEFSL
+283 YEFSI
-288 QPSVFGITKPVKITA
+288 QPSIFGTTKPVKITA
-303 TNPKA
+303 TKPKA

-319 SAEVMAKRPKYS
+319 SAEEMAKKPFYYS
-331 SNRVSGVSGVTYS
+331 PLFPGVTYS
-344 WDEDIPFNGSN
+344 WDENFPLNGSN
-355 NLVEYNGTFY
+355 SLVDFRGTITQ
-365 KPLTYVEPPQVVSY
+365 PLTYIEPPQVVSY

-384 YELGTPLTEQQ
+384 YEIGTSLTEQQ
-395 FLNDLNVITDQPT
+395 FLNDVNLITDQPT
-408 TITTNFDKVLKDVN
+408 TITSDFDVKLKN
-422 SVGFYPV
+422 LNTVGIYWV
-429 TIKASNIEGN
+429 AVKASNIEGN
-439 TEFTTSVLIKYK
+439 AEANIMVTIKYK

-507 LSSPKSGY
+507 LTSPKSGY
-515 YKQDAIPVTVIVH
+515 YEQDAIPVTVIVH

-552 PISDKKQTLT
+552 PISDKKQILK

>member
-15 LALIVPVY
+15 LAFIVPVY

-29 GKELPKS
+29 GKEVPKS
-36 PELQDDKSSTL
+36 PELLDDKSSTL

-81 VANQLGRTENNNF
+81 VANQLGRTENNHF

-105 DVVTEVELNK
+105 DVVTEVELNR

-130 IQYLPNLYNVQL
+130 IQYLPNLYDVRL
-142 QFDDQCKDLS
+142 QFDNQCKDLS
-152 PFLKAPNGYPQLYRL
+152 PFLKAPNGYSQLYRL

-186 TLKYIDLAGNNIS
+186 TLNDIDLGGNNIS
-199 DLSLFKKLPNKL
+199 DLSLFPKLPNKF
-211 PSLEEISVE
+211 PNLEEISLE
-220 RNNISDVSPLADFAS
+220 RNNISDVSPLVKFAS
-235 TKIKVFDLDDN
+235 TKIKIFNLDEN

-260 NLQRLYVRSQSFYVE
+260 NLQRLYVRYQTLDME
-275 TPVVTSSK
+275 PVVTSSK
-283 YEFSL
+283 YEFSI
-288 QPSVFGITKPVKITA
+288 QPSIFGTTKPVKITA
-303 TNPKA
+303 TKPKA

-319 SAEVMAKRPKYS
+319 SAEEMAKKPFYYS
-331 SNRVSGVSGVTYS
+331 PLFPGVTYS
-344 WDEDIPFNGSN
+344 WDENFPLNGSN
-355 NLVEYNGTFY
+355 SLVDFRGTITQ
-365 KPLTYVEPPQVVSY
+365 PLTYIEPPQVVSY

-384 YELGTPLTEQQ
+384 YEIGTSLTEQQ
-395 FLNDLNVITDQPT
+395 FLNDVNLITDQPT
-408 TITTNFDKVLKDVN
+408 TITSDFDVKLKN
-422 SVGFYPV
+422 LNTVGIYWV
-429 TIKASNIEGN
+429 AVKASNIEGN
-439 TEFTTSVLIKYK
+439 AEANIMVTIKYK

-507 LSSPKSGY
+507 LTSPKSGY
-515 YKQDAIPVTVIVH
+515 YEQDAIPVTVIVH

-552 PISDKKQTLT
+552 PISDKKQTLK

-595 SGGDILQTSLKYQ
+595 SGGDVLQTSLKYQ
-608 SKSPSSSPIY
+608 SKAPSSSPIY

-638 DSTIVNLEDSLSM
+638 DSTVFNLEDSLSM

>member
-47 KNVNTPKNLK
+47 RNVNTPKNLK

-105 DVVTEVELNK
+105 DVVTEVELNR

-130 IQYLPNLYNVQL
+130 IQYLPNLYDVRL
-142 QFDDQCKDLS
+142 QFDKQCKDLS
-152 PFLKAPNGYPQLYRL
+152 PFLKAPNGYSQLYRL

-186 TLKYIDLAGNNIS
+186 TLNDIDLGGNNIS
-199 DLSLFKKLPNKL
+199 DLSLFPKLPNKL
-211 PSLEEISVE
+211 PNLEEISLE

-235 TKIKVFDLDDN
+235 TKIKVFNLDEN

-260 NLQRLYVRSQSFYVE
+260 NLQRLYVRYQTLDME
-275 TPVVTSSK
+275 PVVTSSK
-283 YEFSL
+283 YEFSI
-288 QPSVFGITKPVKITA
+288 QPSIFGTTKPVKITA
-303 TNPKA
+303 TKPKA

-319 SAEVMAKRPKYS
+319 SAEEMAKKPFYYS
-331 SNRVSGVSGVTYS
+331 PLFPGVTYS
-344 WDEDIPFNGSN
+344 WDENFPLNGSN
-355 NLVEYNGTFY
+355 SLVDFRGTITQ
-365 KPLTYVEPPQVVSY
+365 PLTYIEPPQVVSY

-384 YELGTPLTEQQ
+384 YEIGTSLTEQQ
-395 FLNDLNVITDQPT
+395 FLNDVNLITDQPT
-408 TITTNFDKVLKDVN
+408 TITSDFDVKLKN
-422 SVGFYPV
+422 LNTVGIYWV
-429 TIKASNIEGN
+429 AVKASNIEGN
-439 TEFTTSVLIKYK
+439 AEANIMVTIKYK

-507 LSSPKSGY
+507 LTSPKSGY
-515 YKQDAIPVTVIVH
+515 YEQDAIPVTVIVH

-552 PISDKKQTLT
+552 PISDKKQTLK

-638 DSTIVNLEDSLSM
+638 DSTVFNLEDSLSM

-666 KITWTLEDAPRP
+666 EITWTLEDAPRP

>member
-15 LALIVPVY
+15 LAFIVPVY

-29 GKELPKS
+29 GKEVPKS
-36 PELQDDKSSTL
+36 PELLDDKSSTL

-105 DVVTEVELNK
+105 DVVTEVELNR

-130 IQYLPNLYNVQL
+130 IQYLPNLYDVRL
-142 QFDDQCKDLS
+142 QFDKQCKDLS
-152 PFLKAPNGYPQLYRL
+152 PFLKAPNGYSQLYRL

-186 TLKYIDLAGNNIS
+186 TLNDIDLGGNNIS
-199 DLSLFKKLPNKL
+199 DLSLFPKLPNKF
-211 PSLEEISVE
+211 PNLEEISLE
-220 RNNISDVSPLADFAS
+220 RNNISDVSPLAKFAS
-235 TKIKVFDLDDN
+235 TKIKIFNLDEN

-260 NLQRLYVRSQSFYVE
+260 NLQRLYVRYQTLDME
-275 TPVVTSSK
+275 PVVTSSK
-283 YEFSL
+283 YEFSI
-288 QPSVFGITKPVKITA
+288 QPSIFGTTKPVKITA
-303 TNPKA
+303 TKPKA

-319 SAEVMAKRPKYS
+319 SAEEMAKKPFYYS
-331 SNRVSGVSGVTYS
+331 PLFPGVTYS
-344 WDEDIPFNGSN
+344 WDENFPLNGSN
-355 NLVEYNGTFY
+355 SLVDFRGTITQ
-365 KPLTYVEPPQVVSY
+365 PLTYIEPPQVVSY

-384 YELGTPLTEQQ
+384 YEIGTSLTEQQ
-395 FLNDLNVITDQPT
+395 FLNDVNLITDQPT
-408 TITTNFDKVLKDVN
+408 TITSDFDVKLKN
-422 SVGFYPV
+422 LNTVGIYWV
-429 TIKASNIEGN
+429 AVKASNIEGN
-439 TEFTTSVLIKYK
+439 AEANIMVTIKYK

-477 VNATLT
+477 VNAALT

-507 LSSPKSGY
+507 LTSPKSGY
-515 YKQDAIPVTVIVH
+515 YEQDAIPVTVIVH

-552 PISDKKQTLT
+552 PISDKKQTLK

-638 DSTIVNLEDSLSM
+638 DSTVFNLEDSLSM

>member
-29 GKELPKS
+29 GKEVPKS
-36 PELQDDKSSTL
+36 PELLDDKSSTL

-105 DVVTEVELNK
+105 DVVTEVELNR

-130 IQYLPNLYNVQL
+130 IQYLPNLYDVRL
-142 QFDDQCKDLS
+142 QFDKQCKDLS
-152 PFLKAPNGYPQLYRL
+152 PFLKAPNGYSQLYRL

-186 TLKYIDLAGNNIS
+186 TLNDIDLGGNNIS
-199 DLSLFKKLPNKL
+199 DLSLFPKLPNKF
-211 PSLEEISVE
+211 PNLEEISLE
-220 RNNISDVSPLADFAS
+220 RNNISDVSPLSKFAS
-235 TKIKVFDLDDN
+235 TKIKIFNLDEN

-260 NLQRLYVRSQSFYVE
+260 NLQRLYVRYQTLDME
-275 TPVVTSSK
+275 PVVTSSK
-283 YEFSL
+283 YEFSI
-288 QPSVFGITKPVKITA
+288 QPSIFGTTKPVKITA
-303 TNPKA
+303 TKPKA

-319 SAEVMAKRPKYS
+319 SAEEMAKKPFYYS
-331 SNRVSGVSGVTYS
+331 PLFPGVTYS
-344 WDEDIPFNGSN
+344 WDENFPLNGSN
-355 NLVEYNGTFY
+355 SLVDFRGTITQ
-365 KPLTYVEPPQVVSY
+365 PLTYIEPPQVVSY

-384 YELGTPLTEQQ
+384 YEIGTSLTEQQ
-395 FLNDLNVITDQPT
+395 FLNDVNLITDQPT
-408 TITTNFDKVLKDVN
+408 TITSDFDVKLKN
-422 SVGFYPV
+422 LNTVGIYWV
-429 TIKASNIEGN
+429 AVKASNIEGN
-439 TEFTTSVLIKYK
+439 AEANIMVTIKYK

-507 LSSPKSGY
+507 LTSPKSGY
-515 YKQDAIPVTVIVH
+515 YEQDAIPVTVIVH

-552 PISDKKQTLT
+552 PISDKKQTLK

-638 DSTIVNLEDSLSM
+638 DSTVFNLEDSLSM

>member
-29 GKELPKS
+29 GKEVPKS
-36 PELQDDKSSTL
+36 PELLDDKSSTL

-105 DVVTEVELNK
+105 DVVTEVELNR

-130 IQYLPNLYNVQL
+130 IQYLPNLYDVRL
-142 QFDDQCKDLS
+142 QFDKQCKDLS
-152 PFLKAPNGYPQLYRL
+152 PFLKAPNGYSQLYRL

-186 TLKYIDLAGNNIS
+186 TLNDIDLGGNNIS
-199 DLSLFKKLPNKL
+199 DLSLFPKLPNKF
-211 PSLEEISVE
+211 PNLEEISLE
-220 RNNISDVSPLADFAS
+220 RNNISDVSPLAKFAS
-235 TKIKVFDLDDN
+235 TKIKIFNLDEN

-260 NLQRLYVRSQSFYVE
+260 NLQRLYVRYQTLDME
-275 TPVVTSSK
+275 PVVTSSK
-283 YEFSL
+283 YEFSI
-288 QPSVFGITKPVKITA
+288 QPSILGTTKPVKITA
-303 TNPKA
+303 TKPKA

-319 SAEVMAKRPKYS
+319 SAEEMAKKPFYYS
-331 SNRVSGVSGVTYS
+331 PLFPGVTYS
-344 WDEDIPFNGSN
+344 WDENFPLNGSN
-355 NLVEYNGTFY
+355 SLVDFRGTITQ
-365 KPLTYVEPPQVVSY
+365 PLTYIEPPQVVSY

-384 YELGTPLTEQQ
+384 YEIGTSLTEQQ
-395 FLNDLNVITDQPT
+395 FLNDVNLITDQPT
-408 TITTNFDKVLKDVN
+408 TITSDFDVKLKN
-422 SVGFYPV
+422 LNTVGIYWV
-429 TIKASNIEGN
+429 AVKASNIEGN
-439 TEFTTSVLIKYK
+439 AEANIMVTIKYK

-507 LSSPKSGY
+507 LTSPKSGY
-515 YKQDAIPVTVIVH
+515 YEQDAIPVTVIVH

-552 PISDKKQTLT
+552 PISDKKQTLK

-638 DSTIVNLEDSLSM
+638 DSTVFNLEDSLSM

>member
-15 LALIVPVY
+15 LAFIVPVY

-29 GKELPKS
+29 GKEVPKS
-36 PELQDDKSSTL
+36 PELLDDKSSTL

-81 VANQLGRTENNNF
+81 IANQLARVENNNF

-115 MWYLTSVA
+115 IVFLTSVA

-130 IQYLPNLYNVQL
+130 IQYLPNLYDVRL
-142 QFDDQCKDLS
+142 QFDNQCKDLS
-152 PFLKAPNGYPQLYRL
+152 PFLKAPNGYSQLYRL

-186 TLKYIDLAGNNIS
+186 TLNDIDLGGNNIS
-199 DLSLFKKLPNKL
+199 DLSLFPKLPNKF
-211 PSLEEISVE
+211 PNLEEISLE
-220 RNNISDVSPLADFAS
+220 RNNISDVSPLAKFAS
-235 TKIKVFDLDDN
+235 TKIKIFNLDEN

-260 NLQRLYVRSQSFYVE
+260 NLQRLYVRYQTLDME
-275 TPVVTSSK
+275 PVVTSSK
-283 YEFSL
+283 YEFSI
-288 QPSVFGITKPVKITA
+288 QPSIFGTTKPVKITA
-303 TNPKA
+303 TKPKA

-319 SAEVMAKRPKYS
+319 SAEEMAKKPFYYS
-331 SNRVSGVSGVTYS
+331 PLFPGVTYS
-344 WDEDIPFNGSN
+344 WDENFPLNGSN
-355 NLVEYNGTFY
+355 SLVDFRGTITQ
-365 KPLTYVEPPQVVSY
+365 PLTYIEPPQVVSY

-384 YELGTPLTEQQ
+384 YEIGTSLTEQQ
-395 FLNDLNVITDQPT
+395 FLNDVNLITDQPT
-408 TITTNFDKVLKDVN
+408 TITSDFDVKLKN
-422 SVGFYPV
+422 LNTVGIYWV
-429 TIKASNIEGN
+429 AVKASNIEGN
-439 TEFTTSVLIKYK
+439 AEANIMVTIKYK

-507 LSSPKSGY
+507 LTSPKSGY
-515 YKQDAIPVTVIVH
+515 YEQDAIPVTVIVH

-552 PISDKKQTLT
+552 PISNKKQTLK

-595 SGGDILQTSLKYQ
+595 SGGDVLQTSLKYQ
-608 SKSPSSSPIY
+608 SKAPSSSPIY

-638 DSTIVNLEDSLSM
+638 DSTVFNLEDSLSM

-666 KITWTLEDAPRP
+666 KIMWTLEDAPRP

>member
-15 LALIVPVY
+15 LAFIVPVY

-29 GKELPKS
+29 GKEVPKS
-36 PELQDDKSSTL
+36 PELLDDKSSTL

-105 DVVTEVELNK
+105 DVVTEVELNR

-130 IQYLPNLYNVQL
+130 IQYLPNLYDVRL
-142 QFDDQCKDLS
+142 QFDKQCKDLS
-152 PFLKAPNGYPQLYRL
+152 PFLKAPNGYSQLYRL

-186 TLKYIDLAGNNIS
+186 TLNDIDLGGNNIS
-199 DLSLFKKLPNKL
+199 DLSLFPKLPNKF
-211 PSLEEISVE
+211 PNLEEISLE
-220 RNNISDVSPLADFAS
+220 RNNISDVSPLAKFAS
-235 TKIKVFDLDDN
+235 TKIKIFNLDEN

-260 NLQRLYVRSQSFYVE
+260 NLQRLYVRYQTLDME
-275 TPVVTSSK
+275 PVVTSSK
-283 YEFSL
+283 YEFSI
-288 QPSVFGITKPVKITA
+288 QPSIFGTTKPVKITA
-303 TNPKA
+303 TKPKA

-319 SAEVMAKRPKYS
+319 SAEEMAKKPFYYS
-331 SNRVSGVSGVTYS
+331 PLFPGVTYS
-344 WDEDIPFNGSN
+344 WDENFPLNGSN
-355 NLVEYNGTFY
+355 SLVDFRGTITQ
-365 KPLTYVEPPQVVSY
+365 PLTYIEPPQVVSY

-384 YELGTPLTEQQ
+384 YEIGTSLTEQQ
-395 FLNDLNVITDQPT
+395 FLNDVNLITDQPT
-408 TITTNFDKVLKDVN
+408 TITSDFDVKLKN
-422 SVGFYPV
+422 LNTVGIYWV
-429 TIKASNIEGN
+429 AVKASNIEGN
-439 TEFTTSVLIKYK
+439 AEANIMVTIKYK

-507 LSSPKSGY
+507 LTSPKSGY
-515 YKQDAIPVTVIVH
+515 YEQDAIPVTVIVH

-552 PISDKKQTLT
+552 PISDKKQTLK

-571 LEVIDRRTVR
+571 LEVIDRRIVR

-638 DSTIVNLEDSLSM
+638 DSTVFNLEDSLSM

>member
-15 LALIVPVY
+15 LAFIVPVY

-29 GKELPKS
+29 GKEVPKS
-36 PELQDDKSSTL
+36 PELLDDKSSTL

-105 DVVTEVELNK
+105 DVVTEVELNR

-123 TIGSIEG
+123 SIGSIEG
-130 IQYLPNLYNVQL
+130 IQYLPNLYDVRL
-142 QFDDQCKDLS
+142 QFDNKCKDLS
-152 PFLKAPNGYPQLYRL
+152 PFLKAPNGYSQLYRL

-186 TLKYIDLAGNNIS
+186 TLNDIDLGGNNIS
-199 DLSLFKKLPNKL
+199 DLSLFPKLPNKF
-211 PSLEEISVE
+211 PNLEEISLE
-220 RNNISDVSPLADFAS
+220 RNNISDVSPLAKFAS
-235 TKIKVFDLDDN
+235 TKIKIFNLDEN

-260 NLQRLYVRSQSFYVE
+260 NLQRLYVRYQTLDME
-275 TPVVTSSK
+275 PVVTSSK
-283 YEFSL
+283 YEFSI
-288 QPSVFGITKPVKITA
+288 QPSIFGTTKPVKITA
-303 TNPKA
+303 TKPKA

-319 SAEVMAKRPKYS
+319 SAEEMAKKPFYYS
-331 SNRVSGVSGVTYS
+331 PLFPGVTYS
-344 WDEDIPFNGSN
+344 WDENFPLNGSN
-355 NLVEYNGTFY
+355 SLVDFRGTITQ
-365 KPLTYVEPPQVVSY
+365 PLTYIEPPQVVSY

-384 YELGTPLTEQQ
+384 YEIGTSLTEQQ
-395 FLNDLNVITDQPT
+395 FLNDVNLITDQPT
-408 TITTNFDKVLKDVN
+408 TITSDFDVKLKN
-422 SVGFYPV
+422 LNTVGIYWV
-429 TIKASNIEGN
+429 AVKASNIEGN
-439 TEFTTSVLIKYK
+439 AEANIMVTIKYK

-507 LSSPKSGY
+507 LTSPKSGY
-515 YKQDAIPVTVIVH
+515 YEQDAIPVTVIVH

-552 PISDKKQTLT
+552 PISDKKQTLK

-666 KITWTLEDAPRP
+666 EITWTLEDAPRP

>member
-15 LALIVPVY
+15 LAFIVPVY

-29 GKELPKS
+29 GKEVPKS
-36 PELQDDKSSTL
+36 PELLDDKSSTL

-105 DVVTEVELNK
+105 DVVTEVELNR

-130 IQYLPNLYNVQL
+130 IQYLPNLYDVRL
-142 QFDDQCKDLS
+142 QFDKQCKDLS
-152 PFLKAPNGYPQLYRL
+152 PFLKAPNGYSQLYRL

-186 TLKYIDLAGNNIS
+186 TLNDIDLGGNNIS
-199 DLSLFKKLPNKL
+199 DLSLFPKLPNKF
-211 PSLEEISVE
+211 PNLEEISLE
-220 RNNISDVSPLADFAS
+220 RNNISDVSPLAKFAS
-235 TKIKVFDLDDN
+235 TKIKIFNLDEN

-260 NLQRLYVRSQSFYVE
+260 NLQRLYVRYQTLDME
-275 TPVVTSSK
+275 PVVTSSK
-283 YEFSL
+283 YEFSI
-288 QPSVFGITKPVKITA
+288 QPSIFGTTKPVKITA
-303 TNPKA
+303 TKPKA

-319 SAEVMAKRPKYS
+319 SAEEMAKKPFYYS
-331 SNRVSGVSGVTYS
+331 PLFPGVTYS
-344 WDEDIPFNGSN
+344 WDENFPLNGSN
-355 NLVEYNGTFY
+355 SLVDFRGTITQ
-365 KPLTYVEPPQVVSY
+365 PLTYIEPPQVVSY

-384 YELGTPLTEQQ
+384 YEIGTSLTEQQ
-395 FLNDLNVITDQPT
+395 FLNDVNLITDQPT
-408 TITTNFDKVLKDVN
+408 TITSDFDVKLKN
-422 SVGFYPV
+422 LNTVGIYWV
-429 TIKASNIEGN
+429 AVKASNIEGN
-439 TEFTTSVLIKYK
+439 AEANIMVTIKYK

-464 VGDKVNATQFRAD
+464 VGDKVNATPFRAD

-507 LSSPKSGY
+507 LTSPKSGY
-515 YKQDAIPVTVIVH
+515 YEQDAIPVTVIVH

-552 PISDKKQTLT
+552 PISDKKQTLK

-638 DSTIVNLEDSLSM
+638 DSTVFNLEDSLSM

>member
-105 DVVTEVELNK
+105 DVVTEVELNR

-123 TIGSIEG
+123 SIGSIEG
-130 IQYLPNLYNVQL
+130 IQYLPNLYDVRL
-142 QFDDQCKDLS
+142 QFDNQCKDLS

-235 TKIKVFDLDDN
+235 TKIKVFNLDEN

-260 NLQRLYVRSQSFYVE
+260 NLQRLYVRNQNLYME
-275 TPVVTSSK
+275 PIVTSSK
-283 YEFSL
+283 YEFSI
-288 QPSVFGITKPVKITA
+288 QPSIFGTTKPVKITA
-303 TNPKA
+303 TKPKA

-319 SAEVMAKRPKYS
+319 SAEEMAKKPFYYS
-331 SNRVSGVSGVTYS
+331 PLFPGVTYS
-344 WDEDIPFNGSN
+344 WDENFPLNGSN
-355 NLVEYNGTFY
+355 SLVDFRGTITQ
-365 KPLTYVEPPQVVSY
+365 PLTYIEPPQVVSY

-384 YELGTPLTEQQ
+384 YEIGTSLTEQQ
-395 FLNDLNVITDQPT
+395 FLNDVNLITDQPT
-408 TITTNFDKVLKDVN
+408 TITSDFDVKLKN
-422 SVGFYPV
+422 LNTVGIYWV
-429 TIKASNIEGN
+429 AVKASNIEGN
-439 TEFTTSVLIKYK
+439 AEANIMVTIKYK

-507 LSSPKSGY
+507 LTSPKSGY
-515 YKQDAIPVTVIVH
+515 YEQDAIPVTVIVH

-552 PISDKKQTLT
+552 PISDKKQTLK

>member
-15 LALIVPVY
+15 LALIIPVY

-29 GKELPKS
+29 GKEVPKS
-36 PELQDDKSSTL
+36 PELLEDKSSTL

-105 DVVTEVELNK
+105 DVVTEVELNR

-123 TIGSIEG
+123 SIGSIEG
-130 IQYLPNLYNVQL
+130 IQYLPNLYDVRL
-142 QFDDQCKDLS
+142 QFDNQCKDLS
-152 PFLKAPNGYPQLYRL
+152 PFLKAPNGYSQLYRL

-186 TLKYIDLAGNNIS
+186 TLNDIDLGGNNIS
-199 DLSLFKKLPNKL
+199 DLSLFPKLPNKF
-211 PSLEEISVE
+211 PNLEEISLE
-220 RNNISDVSPLADFAS
+220 RNNISDVSPLAKFAS
-235 TKIKVFDLDDN
+235 TKIKIFNLDEN

-260 NLQRLYVRSQSFYVE
+260 NLQRLYVRYQTLDME
-275 TPVVTSSK
+275 PVVTSSK
-283 YEFSL
+283 YEFSI
-288 QPSVFGITKPVKITA
+288 QPSIFGTTKPVKITA
-303 TNPKA
+303 TKPKA

-319 SAEVMAKRPKYS
+319 SAEEMAKKPFYYS
-331 SNRVSGVSGVTYS
+331 PLFPGVTYS
-344 WDEDIPFNGSN
+344 WDENFPLNGSN
-355 NLVEYNGTFY
+355 SLVDFRGTITQ
-365 KPLTYVEPPQVVSY
+365 PLTYIEPPQVVSY

-384 YELGTPLTEQQ
+384 YEIGTSLTEQQ
-395 FLNDLNVITDQPT
+395 FLNDVNLITDQPT
-408 TITTNFDKVLKDVN
+408 TITSDFDVKLKN
-422 SVGFYPV
+422 LNTVGIYWV
-429 TIKASNIEGN
+429 AVKASNIEGN
-439 TEFTTSVLIKYK
+439 AEANIMVTIKYK

-507 LSSPKSGY
+507 LTSPKSGY
-515 YKQDAIPVTVIVH
+515 YEQDAIPVTVIVH

-638 DSTIVNLEDSLSM
+638 DSTIVNLEDSLSI

>member
-115 MWYLTSVA
+115 IVFLTSVA

-130 IQYLPNLYNVQL
+130 IQYLPNLYDVRL
-142 QFDDQCKDLS
+142 QFDKQCKDLS
-152 PFLKAPNGYPQLYRL
+152 PFLKAPNGYSQLYRL

-186 TLKYIDLAGNNIS
+186 TLNDIDLGGNNIS
-199 DLSLFKKLPNKL
+199 DLSLFPKLPNKF
-211 PSLEEISVE
+211 PNLEEISLE
-220 RNNISDVSPLADFAS
+220 RNNISDVSPLAKFAS
-235 TKIKVFDLDDN
+235 TKIKIFNLDEN

-260 NLQRLYVRSQSFYVE
+260 NLQRLYVRYQTLDME
-275 TPVVTSSK
+275 PVVTSSK
-283 YEFSL
+283 YEFSI
-288 QPSVFGITKPVKITA
+288 QPSIFGTTKPVKITA
-303 TNPKA
+303 TKPKA

-319 SAEVMAKRPKYS
+319 SAEEMAKKPFYYS
-331 SNRVSGVSGVTYS
+331 PLFPGVTYS
-344 WDEDIPFNGSN
+344 WDENFPLNGSN
-355 NLVEYNGTFY
+355 SLVDFRGTITQ
-365 KPLTYVEPPQVVSY
+365 PLIYIEPPQVVSY

-384 YELGTPLTEQQ
+384 YEIGTSLTEQQ
-395 FLNDLNVITDQPT
+395 FLNDVNLITDQPT
-408 TITTNFDKVLKDVN
+408 TITSDFDVKLKN
-422 SVGFYPV
+422 LNTVGIYWV
-429 TIKASNIEGN
+429 AVKASNIEGN
-439 TEFTTSVLIKYK
+439 AEANIMVTIKYK

-507 LSSPKSGY
+507 LTSPKSGY
-515 YKQDAIPVTVIVH
+515 YEQDAIPVTVIVH

-540 FRMDIDANADSV
+540 FRMDINANADSV
-552 PISDKKQTLT
+552 PISDKKQTLK

-638 DSTIVNLEDSLSM
+638 DSTVFNLEDSLSM

>member
-15 LALIVPVY
+15 LAFIVPVY

-29 GKELPKS
+29 GKEVPKS
-36 PELQDDKSSTL
+36 PELLDDKSSTL

-105 DVVTEVELNK
+105 DVVTEVELNR

-130 IQYLPNLYNVQL
+130 IQYLPNLYDVRL
-142 QFDDQCKDLS
+142 QFDNQCKDLS
-152 PFLKAPNGYPQLYRL
+152 PFLKAPNGYSQLYRL
-167 NINNGNISDI
+167 AINNGNISDI

-186 TLKYIDLAGNNIS
+186 TLNYIDLGGNNIS
-199 DLSLFKKLPNKL
+199 DLSLFPKLPNKL
-211 PSLEEISVE
+211 PNLEEISLE

-235 TKIKVFDLDDN
+235 TKIKVFNLDEN

-260 NLQRLYVRSQSFYVE
+260 NLQRLYVRYQTLDME
-275 TPVVTSSK
+275 PVVTSSK
-283 YEFSL
+283 YEFSI
-288 QPSVFGITKPVKITA
+288 QPSIFGTTKPVKITA
-303 TNPKA
+303 TKPKA

-319 SAEVMAKRPKYS
+319 SAEEMAKKPFYYS
-331 SNRVSGVSGVTYS
+331 PLFPGVTYS
-344 WDEDIPFNGSN
+344 WDENFPLNGSN
-355 NLVEYNGTFY
+355 SLVDFRGTITQ
-365 KPLTYVEPPQVVSY
+365 PLTYIEPPQVVSY

-384 YELGTPLTEQQ
+384 YEIGTSLTEQQ
-395 FLNDLNVITDQPT
+395 FLNDVNLITDQPT
-408 TITTNFDKVLKDVN
+408 TITSDFDVKLKN
-422 SVGFYPV
+422 LNTVGIYWV
-429 TIKASNIEGN
+429 AVKASNIEGN
-439 TEFTTSVLIKYK
+439 ADANIMVTIKYK

-507 LSSPKSGY
+507 LTSPKSGY
-515 YKQDAIPVTVIVH
+515 YEQDAIPVTVIVH

-552 PISDKKQTLT
+552 PISDKKQTLK

-638 DSTIVNLEDSLSM
+638 DSTVFNLEDSLSM

>member
-15 LALIVPVY
+15 LAFIVPVY

-29 GKELPKS
+29 GKEVPKS
-36 PELQDDKSSTL
+36 PELLDDKSSTL

-105 DVVTEVELNK
+105 DVVTEVELNR

-130 IQYLPNLYNVQL
+130 IQYLPNLYDVRL
-142 QFDDQCKDLS
+142 QFDKQCKDLS
-152 PFLKAPNGYPQLYRL
+152 PFLKAPNGYSQLYRL

-186 TLKYIDLAGNNIS
+186 TLNDIDLGGNNIS
-199 DLSLFKKLPNKL
+199 DLSLFPKLPNKF
-211 PSLEEISVE
+211 PNLEEISLE
-220 RNNISDVSPLADFAS
+220 RNNISDVSPLAKFAS
-235 TKIKVFDLDDN
+235 TKIKIFNLDEN

-260 NLQRLYVRSQSFYVE
+260 NLQRLYVRYQTLDME
-275 TPVVTSSK
+275 PVVTSSK
-283 YEFSL
+283 YEFSI
-288 QPSVFGITKPVKITA
+288 QPSIFGTTKPVKITA
-303 TNPKA
+303 TKPKA

-319 SAEVMAKRPKYS
+319 SAEEMAKKPFYYS
-331 SNRVSGVSGVTYS
+331 PLFPGVTYS
-344 WDEDIPFNGSN
+344 WDENFPLNGSN
-355 NLVEYNGTFY
+355 SLVDFRGTITQ
-365 KPLTYVEPPQVVSY
+365 PLTYIEPPQVVSY

-384 YELGTPLTEQQ
+384 YEIGTSLTEQQ
-395 FLNDLNVITDQPT
+395 FLNDVNLITDQPT
-408 TITTNFDKVLKDVN
+408 TITSDFDVKLKN
-422 SVGFYPV
+422 LNTVGIYWV
-429 TIKASNIEGN
+429 AVKASNIEGN
-439 TEFTTSVLIKYK
+439 AEANIMVTIKYK

-507 LSSPKSGY
+507 LTSPKSGY
-515 YKQDAIPVTVIVH
+515 YEQDAIPVTVIIH

-552 PISDKKQTLT
+552 PISDKKQTLK

-638 DSTIVNLEDSLSM
+638 DSTVFNLEDSLSM

>member
-15 LALIVPVY
+15 LAFIVPVY

-36 PELQDDKSSTL
+36 PEPQDDKSSTL

-105 DVVTEVELNK
+105 DVVTEVELNR

-130 IQYLPNLYNVQL
+130 IQYLPNLYDVRL
-142 QFDDQCKDLS
+142 QFDKQCKDLS
-152 PFLKAPNGYPQLYRL
+152 PFLKAPNGYSQLYRL

-186 TLKYIDLAGNNIS
+186 TLNDIDLGGNNIS
-199 DLSLFKKLPNKL
+199 DLSLFPKLPNKF
-211 PSLEEISVE
+211 PNLEEISLE
-220 RNNISDVSPLADFAS
+220 RNNISDVSPLAKFAS
-235 TKIKVFDLDDN
+235 TKIKIFNLDEN

-260 NLQRLYVRSQSFYVE
+260 NLQRLYVRYQTLDME
-275 TPVVTSSK
+275 PVVTSSK
-283 YEFSL
+283 YEFSI
-288 QPSVFGITKPVKITA
+288 QPSIFGTTKPVKITA
-303 TNPKA
+303 TKPKA

-319 SAEVMAKRPKYS
+319 SAEEMAKKPFYYS
-331 SNRVSGVSGVTYS
+331 PLFPGVTYS
-344 WDEDIPFNGSN
+344 WDENFPLNGSN
-355 NLVEYNGTFY
+355 SLVDFRGTITQ
-365 KPLTYVEPPQVVSY
+365 PLTYIEPPQVVSY

-384 YELGTPLTEQQ
+384 YEIGTSLTEQQ
-395 FLNDLNVITDQPT
+395 FLNDVNLITDQPT
-408 TITTNFDKVLKDVN
+408 TITSDFDVKLKN
-422 SVGFYPV
+422 LNTVGIYWV
-429 TIKASNIEGN
+429 AVKASNIEGN
-439 TEFTTSVLIKYK
+439 AEANIMVTIKYK

-507 LSSPKSGY
+507 LTSPKSGY
-515 YKQDAIPVTVIVH
+515 YEQDAIPVTVIVH

-552 PISDKKQTLT
+552 PISDKKQTLK
-562 CYGSSGKAE
+562 CYGSFGKAE

>member
-15 LALIVPVY
+15 LAFIVPVY

-29 GKELPKS
+29 GKEVAKS
-36 PELQDDKSSTL
+36 PELLDDKSSTL

-105 DVVTEVELNK
+105 DVVTEVELNR

-130 IQYLPNLYNVQL
+130 IQYLPNLYDVRL
-142 QFDDQCKDLS
+142 QFDKQCKDLS
-152 PFLKAPNGYPQLYRL
+152 PFLKAPNGYSQLYRL

-186 TLKYIDLAGNNIS
+186 TLNDIDLGGNNIS
-199 DLSLFKKLPNKL
+199 DLSLFPKLPNKF
-211 PSLEEISVE
+211 PNLEEISLE
-220 RNNISDVSPLADFAS
+220 RNNISDVSPLAKFAS
-235 TKIKVFDLDDN
+235 TKIKIFNLDEN
-246 HITDLSSLTNNKMP
+246 HITDLSSLTNNKTP
-260 NLQRLYVRSQSFYVE
+260 NLQRLYVRYQTLDME
-275 TPVVTSSK
+275 PVVTSSK
-283 YEFSL
+283 YEFSI
-288 QPSVFGITKPVKITA
+288 QPSIFGTTKPVKITA
-303 TNPKA
+303 TKPKA

-319 SAEVMAKRPKYS
+319 SAEEMAKKPFYYS
-331 SNRVSGVSGVTYS
+331 PLFPGVTYS
-344 WDEDIPFNGSN
+344 WDENFPLNGSN
-355 NLVEYNGTFY
+355 SLVDFRGTITQ
-365 KPLTYVEPPQVVSY
+365 PLTYIEPPQVVSY

-384 YELGTPLTEQQ
+384 YEIGTSLTEQQ
-395 FLNDLNVITDQPT
+395 FLNDVNLITDQPT
-408 TITTNFDKVLKDVN
+408 TITSDFDVKLKN
-422 SVGFYPV
+422 LNTVGIYWV
-429 TIKASNIEGN
+429 AVKASNIEGN
-439 TEFTTSVLIKYK
+439 AEANIMVTIKYK

-507 LSSPKSGY
+507 LTSPKSGY
-515 YKQDAIPVTVIVH
+515 YEQDAIPVTVIVH

-552 PISDKKQTLT
+552 PISDKKQTLK

-638 DSTIVNLEDSLSM
+638 DSTVFNLEDSLSM

>member
-29 GKELPKS
+29 GKEVPKS
-36 PELQDDKSSTL
+36 PELLDDRSSTL

-105 DVVTEVELNK
+105 DVVTEVELNR

-123 TIGSIEG
+123 SIGSIEG
-130 IQYLPNLYNVQL
+130 IQYLPNLYDVRL
-142 QFDDQCKDLS
+142 QFDNQCKDLS
-152 PFLKAPNGYPQLYRL
+152 PFLKTPNGYPQLYML
-167 NINNGNISDI
+167 KINNGNISDI

-186 TLKYIDLAGNNIS
+186 TLNDIDLGGNNIS
-199 DLSLFKKLPNKL
+199 DLSLFPKLPNKF
-211 PSLEEISVE
+211 PNLEEISLE
-220 RNNISDVSPLADFAS
+220 RNNISDVSPLAKFAS
-235 TKIKVFDLDDN
+235 TKIKIFNLDEN

-260 NLQRLYVRSQSFYVE
+260 NLQRLYVRYQTLDME
-275 TPVVTSSK
+275 PVVTSSK
-283 YEFSL
+283 YEFSI
-288 QPSVFGITKPVKITA
+288 QPSIFGTTKPVKITA
-303 TNPKA
+303 TKPKA

-319 SAEVMAKRPKYS
+319 SAEEMAKKPFYYS
-331 SNRVSGVSGVTYS
+331 PLFPGVTYS
-344 WDEDIPFNGSN
+344 WDENFPLNGSN
-355 NLVEYNGTFY
+355 SLVDFRGTITQ
-365 KPLTYVEPPQVVSY
+365 PLTYIEPPQVVSY

-384 YELGTPLTEQQ
+384 YEIGTSLTEQQ
-395 FLNDLNVITDQPT
+395 FLNDVNLITDQPT
-408 TITTNFDKVLKDVN
+408 TITSDFDVKLKN
-422 SVGFYPV
+422 LNTVGIYWV
-429 TIKASNIEGN
+429 AVKASNIEGN
-439 TEFTTSVLIKYK
+439 AEANIMVTIKYK

-507 LSSPKSGY
+507 LTSPKSGY
-515 YKQDAIPVTVIVH
+515 YEQDAIPVTVIVH

-552 PISDKKQTLT
+552 PISDKKQTLK